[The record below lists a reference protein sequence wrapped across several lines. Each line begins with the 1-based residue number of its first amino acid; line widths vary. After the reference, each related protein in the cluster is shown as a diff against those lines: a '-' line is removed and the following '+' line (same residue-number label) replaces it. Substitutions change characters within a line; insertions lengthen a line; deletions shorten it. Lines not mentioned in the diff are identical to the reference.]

1 MFRCPRVRAGLV
13 FRCPRVRAVFVE
25 PDLICG
31 KQGATGAKAGGA
43 FFFGRGAGAV
53 VPHPSAGAGRV
64 GGGSGSGPRA

>member
-1 MFRCPRVRAGLV
+1 MP
-13 FRCPRVRAVFVE
+13 AVFVE

-53 VPHPSAGAGRV
+53 VPHPSAGGGRV